1 MTHDIQTIIDFP
13 EALQVLAFSQKLAHL
28 IAARAGAGSAL
39 VNHTIGEFRELEH
52 FTALGVHPG
61 HVAGV
66 AGDVVV
72 HGALQIRVLAQM
84 KAAGVN
90 RKDWERVK
98 HLGLPVVLLCGGL
111 LLGGCAT
118 VRPWQNQPMK
128 LMDDGSQAVQVVP
141 EIPDSKI
148 LMVVSLSGGGAR
160 AAAFGYGVLDA
171 LRQTRMPSQ
180 GGHTSLLDEVNVI
193 SGVSGGSI
201 LAAYFAAFGP
211 DSLPEFEQQFLR
223 KNFQDNLIS
232 YALKPGNLYDLTS
245 PWFGR
250 SDLLA
255 RRLDD
260 LFKGKTFGDL
270 VKRPGQPSLLI
281 SATDIS
287 LGASF
292 EFTWRQFS
300 LICSDLDSVP
310 LSFAVAASSAVPI
323 ALSPLTLKNYNATC
337 PQPVNVADS
346 DAGAYRVRLLR
357 DSQRS
362 YLDANER
369 PYIHLVDGGLADNL
383 GLRSLLDRSQAEG
396 GLRRAV
402 RRMAGTPIQKLVIIA
417 VNAERDPAERIDTTD
432 EVPST
437 LQVVDALL
445 FGTGARATQ
454 ETLELL
460 RDTVKTWRREL
471 RNSSGGA
478 SDPFAPDAQIHVINV
493 NLRDAPELAER
504 QFLLKIPTAFSIPAG
519 DVSRLIEAG
528 GRVLRNS
535 PEFQALVKS
544 LGAVSAAP

>member
-1 MTHDIQTIIDFP
+1 M
-13 EALQVLAFSQKLAHL
+13 AHL
-28 IAARAGAGSAL
+28 HGSTRSLVRLAL
-39 VNHTIGEFRELEH
+39 
-52 FTALGVHPG
+52 
-61 HVAGV
+61 
-66 AGDVVV
+66 
-72 HGALQIRVLAQM
+72 
-84 KAAGVN
+84 
-90 RKDWERVK
+90 
-98 HLGLPVVLLCGGL
+98 LGLVLLLAACS
-111 LLGGCAT
+111 T

-128 LMDDGSQAVQVVP
+128 PFDDRNQTLQAVPASQN
-141 EIPDSKI
+141 SQM

-171 LRQTRMPSQ
+171 LRQTQVPGP
-180 GGHTSLLDEVNVI
+180 GGKTSLLDELDVI

-201 LAAYFAAFGP
+201 VAAYYAAFGQDAFP
-211 DSLPEFEQQFLR
+211 AFEEQFLR
-223 KNFQDNLIS
+223 KDFQDNLIS
-232 YALKPGNLYDLTS
+232 YALKPANLYDLTS

-250 SDLLA
+250 SHLLE
-255 RRLDD
+255 RRLFE

-270 VKRPGQPSLLI
+270 AEREGHPSLLI
-281 SATDIS
+281 SATDLS

-323 ALSPLTLKNYNATC
+323 ALSPLSLKNYSDTC
-337 PQPVNVADS
+337 PQPVNMAAS

-357 DSQRS
+357 ESQRS
-362 YLDANER
+362 YLDASDR

-402 RRMAGTPIQKLVIIA
+402 RRMSATPIQKLVIIA
-417 VNAERDPAERIDTTD
+417 VNAERDPTERIDTQS
-432 EVPST
+432 EVPGT

-460 RDTVKTWRREL
+460 RDTAQNWRREL
-471 RNSSGGA
+471 RSGSGGKQ
-478 SDPFAPDAQIHVINV
+478 DPFAPDAQIHVINV

-504 QFLLKIPTAFSIPAG
+504 QFLLKIPTAFSIPAA
-519 DVSRLIEAG
+519 DVSRLIDAG
-528 GRVLRNS
+528 GRVLRNA

-544 LGAVSAAP
+544 LGAVPVAP